1 MSKNTCVQKP
11 VLKSDAEARRIG
23 IVCAAKDSLAR
34 LSIFDV
40 LADWLS
46 GVY

>member
-1 MSKNTCVQKP
+1 MSKNTCVQKL

-23 IVCAAKDSLAR
+23 PACDAKDSLAR
-34 LSIFDV
+34 FSIFDV
-40 LADWLS
+40 LADWLK